1 MDEEPKLTVEEVL
14 EQATGYWLIATNGQ
28 SVLVTVKV
36 DADAESI
43 LNCADHLNRC
53 AQEAADKVMK

>member
-1 MDEEPKLTVEEVL
+1 MVEEVGLTADEVL

-36 DADAESI
+36 NTDPVSI

-53 AQEAADKVMK
+53 AQEAADEVMK